1 MPDRPAQQS
10 DRDDTR
16 FFGPWLRR
24 RRREFELTQNQ
35 LAQQVGC
42 AADTVR
48 KLEAGMRRPSR
59 AMAERLA
66 LCLSI
71 PAEQRD
77 AFFAAARAGRAPS
90 DRTLQPIP
98 ASTVSSVPST
108 LSQISHLPSSVTS
121 FIGREW
127 EIATVGARLRAPD
140 VRLLTLTGAGGIGKT
155 RLALQIASSLHDAF
169 PHGVWFVDLAPITDP
184 TLVISTIAQT
194 LGVREQPGIS
204 PAETLRA
211 TLHEQQLLLLLDNFE
226 QVVVAAPELAVL
238 LSGVPGL
245 KLLVTS
251 REQLRLA
258 GEHIVVVA
266 PLAVPNPAAVPAAEH
281 LEQYAAAQL
290 FVARAQA
297 ASAQFHLTD
306 INAPAVAAICARLDG
321 IPLAIEL
328 AAAWVRLFTPAAL
341 LARLER
347 RLPLL
352 VHGPRNVPARQ
363 QTLRS
368 TISWS
373 YDLLTEA
380 ERILFRRL
388 SVFVGGCTLEAAE
401 EVRGEKEVGV
411 GSRAIELAPSIPIS
425 QPPTTILDD
434 LAALVDK
441 SLLRQEEGVDGE
453 PRFMMLETIREYAV
467 EQLAASGEAEV
478 LRRRHASY
486 FLALAEMADPQLS
499 GRNQVAWSTRLER
512 EHDNLR
518 AVFAWSRGMED
529 DAATGMRLA
538 GALYWFWMIHSHFS
552 EAHIWL
558 DAMLNISNAAVPAAN
573 AKTLLAAGAMAV
585 NQGEVA
591 RSIILHEQSLILY
604 RGLGDRAGIAEALL
618 WLGRAK
624 VWQGAYAQAHSLL
637 AEGLA
642 MFQAQQNTWMIMWAL
657 QSLGDMAFNN
667 AEVPQAQAYFQ
678 EALMLCSDL
687 GDMFGSAHAHENLG
701 RVAHALGDLSKAQI
715 HYAES
720 LAAFRELGQRDIA
733 HVYLD
738 LGRLARTQGDMA
750 RAHTYYT
757 QGLTLV
763 REFMDK
769 GRFSECLEDIAGLS
783 AAAKPVSAARLFGA
797 AEAVR
802 ESVGMPLPPVQRA
815 DYEQDLAAARAQL
828 DQVAWETAWAAGRA
842 MTREQ
847 AIAEAMSAL

>member
-1 MPDRPAQQS
+1 M
-10 DRDDTR
+10 
-16 FFGPWLRR
+16 
-24 RRREFELTQNQ
+24 
-35 LAQQVGC
+35 
-42 AADTVR
+42 
-48 KLEAGMRRPSR
+48 
-59 AMAERLA
+59 
-66 LCLSI
+66 
-71 PAEQRD
+71 
-77 AFFAAARAGRAPS
+77 
-90 DRTLQPIP
+90 
-98 ASTVSSVPST
+98 
-108 LSQISHLPSSVTS
+108 
-121 FIGREW
+121 
-127 EIATVGARLRAPD
+127 
-140 VRLLTLTGAGGIGKT
+140 
-155 RLALQIASSLHDAF
+155 
-169 PHGVWFVDLAPITDP
+169 
-184 TLVISTIAQT
+184 
-194 LGVREQPGIS
+194 
-204 PAETLRA
+204 
-211 TLHEQQLLLLLDNFE
+211 
-226 QVVVAAPELAVL
+226 
-238 LSGVPGL
+238 
-245 KLLVTS
+245 
-251 REQLRLA
+251 
-258 GEHIVVVA
+258 
-266 PLAVPNPAAVPAAEH
+266 PNPAAVPAAEH

-306 INAPAVAAICARLDG
+306 ANAPAVAAICARLDG

-552 EAHIWL
+552 EARIWL